1 MNSVQKVIKYC
12 AIAFAILLI
21 CGIFSGIVA
30 FCAVMGRIAGSW
42 NGEVS
47 SPSSA
52 EVVELG
58 SDVSWQGVE
67 ELYIDVKVVNLRVE
81 KGSEFAVRGNDE
93 IIELKRGENAIYIEE
108 KDASWMTGWWNWN
121 DRDAELVVTLP
132 EKMHELEKFHLEAG
146 AGRVDVADVS
156 AEYVDCN
163 LGAGRV
169 EMKHIVATE
178 RAEIDGGAGLLIVQ
192 ESVMRNLDL
201 YMGVGK
207 VELGLALTGKN
218 EIDAGVGKLEL
229 GLVDGEDAYRFV
241 VNKGIGAI
249 TLNGENLGDN
259 VTRGSGETLVQIEG
273 GVGAIEVRTR
283 D

>member
-93 IIELKRGENAIYIEE
+93 IIELKRGGNAIYIEE

-146 AGRVDVADVS
+146 AGR
-156 AEYVDCN
+156 
-163 LGAGRV
+163 

-178 RAEIDGGAGLLIVQ
+178 RAEIDGGAGLLTVQ

-201 YMGVGK
+201 DMGVGK

-218 EIDAGVGKLEL
+218 KIDAGVGKLEL